1 MEKNSKKITYGS
13 RHFES
18 CIEAR
23 PLTCDLTK
31 FQACGHVMLVVFR
44 NGGFI
49 VEPQDNFK
57 TVFDCV
63 GYTLKS
69 NSKLIFRAIQ
79 TGLGTTSDSQDLI
92 VNSPLYELFG
102 FRELT

>member
-1 MEKNSKKITYGS
+1 M
-13 RHFES
+13 
-18 CIEAR
+18 A
-23 PLTCDLTK
+23 
-31 FQACGHVMLVVFR
+31 A
-44 NGGFI
+44 FI

-57 TVFDCV
+57 TVFDSIV
-63 GYTLKS
+63 YTLKS

-92 VNSPLYELFG
+92 VNPPLYEFFG

>member
-1 MEKNSKKITYGS
+1 MEKIPKKITYGS

-18 CIEAR
+18 SVEAR
-23 PLTCDLTK
+23 LLTCDVTK

-44 NGGFI
+44 NGGFNFN
-49 VEPQDNFK
+49 NFK

-79 TGLGTTSDSQDLI
+79 TGLGTTSDSQDLLI

>member
-1 MEKNSKKITYGS
+1 
-13 RHFES
+13 
-18 CIEAR
+18 
-23 PLTCDLTK
+23 
-31 FQACGHVMLVVFR
+31 MLVVFR

-102 FRELT
+102 FRKLT